1 MNLRPLVLVLAL
13 ALAAAPAAFAA
24 QPPDAAAAH
33 PPAGRSAK
41 GVGVVTEI
49 DAREAV
55 VTLKH
60 EPIPALG
67 WPSMIMPF
75 HLASPDLLKGLKVG
89 QKVAFDTT
97 EAEGLPEITAIRKR

>member
-1 MNLRPLVLVLAL
+1 MMLRPLILALVLAL
-13 ALAAAPAAFAA
+13 GAAPMAVAA
-24 QPPDAAAAH
+24 QAPDAASAK
-33 PPAGRSAK
+33 PPSGRSAK

-49 DAREAV
+49 DASESV

-67 WPSMIMPF
+67 WPTMTMPF

-89 QKVAFDTT
+89 QKIAFDTT
-97 EAEGLPEITAIRKR
+97 EAEGLPEITAIRKP